1 MRHLIFSSAAAVI
14 VTMATPA
21 AAQMPPPATQ
31 KTTTMPPAAHDDD
44 DGVSLTMSTG
54 IDYSSGRY
62 GGKQT
67 TDILVGLTDI
77 LLTAGNFQFSAG
89 LPYLNITGPAY
100 VVVGAGGVPVIIN
113 PARGSDT
120 TVRDGWGDLNLSA
133 AYSIQPEDLYGFEA
147 DLTGRA
153 KIATADA
160 SKGLSSGESDFGFS
174 VDVSRQMDI
183 WTPFVT
189 FGYRV
194 PGSPRAYSLNSSPSF
209 SVGTS
214 VQLYDQL
221 LAIVSYD
228 FDGSISQSLADSQQL
243 SGSLSWVFNDS
254 WTLTAYVELGMS
266 SGAPTQGTGLL
277 LGWKVL

>member
-1 MRHLIFSSAAAVI
+1 M
-14 VTMATPA
+14 TP
-21 AAQMPPPATQ
+21 PPPATQ
-31 KTTTMPPAAHDDD
+31 KTTPTSPAADDQEG
-44 DGVSLTMSTG
+44 GVSLTMSTG
-54 IDYSSGRY
+54 LDYSSGKY
-62 GGKQT
+62 GGKLS

-77 LLTAGNFQFSAG
+77 TLTAGNFQFSAG
-89 LPYLNITGPAY
+89 LPYLNISGPAY

-120 TVRDGWGDLNLSA
+120 TVRDGWGDLNISA
-133 AYSIQPEDLYGFEA
+133 TYSVQPEDLYGFEA
-147 DLTGRA
+147 DLTGGA

-174 VDVSRQMDI
+174 VDVLRQIDN

-194 PGSPRAYSLNSSPSF
+194 PGSPRAYTLNSSPSF

-214 VQLYDQL
+214 VQFDEKL

-228 FDGSISQSLADSQQL
+228 FDGTISKSLADSQQL
-243 SGSLSWVFNDS
+243 FGSLSWVFNDS
-254 WTLTAYVELGMS
+254 LTLTAYAELGMS
-266 SGAPTQGTGLL
+266 SGAPSQGTGLL
-277 LGWKVL
+277 LGWKVP